1 MIKKTVYTIYGRSYS
16 KRGHYMQLVERQ
28 SKQFNHLNV
37 YYIKTEKFKTLYFVV
52 KLKAPLHKDTITKR
66 ALLPYVLRKGTES
79 YPSEVK
85 LQRKLDDL
93 YGATLSLDGAKKG
106 DYHIIS
112 ARLEI
117 ANDKYIKDEGSLVDD
132 SLALLYELI
141 YRSKFNEND
150 FDKILFNRENKKL
163 KISIE
168 SIMDYK
174 MRYAKI
180 RMVAEM

>member
-1 MIKKTVYTIYGRSYS
+1 MKVVELKTEQI
-16 KRGHYMQLVERQ
+16 
-28 SKQFNHLNV
+28 NNLNV
-37 YYIKTEKFKTLYFVV
+37 HFIQTEKFKTIYFVM
-52 KLKAPLHKDTITKR
+52 KIKSFLDKDTITKR
-66 ALLPYVLRKGTES
+66 ALLPYLLRQGTKT
-79 YPSEVK
+79 YPSEIE
-85 LQRKLDDL
+85 LQNKLDDL

-168 SIMDYK
+168 SIM
-174 MRYAKI
+174 
-180 RMVAEM
+180 